1 MHLSSYTATPQ
12 QQLTSYA
19 ILLRFHWLR
28 LHWILLFLWISTLF
42 LKQVAGVISQ
52 PNFSISLEQSIKSI
66 NWPSELF
73 KSSNKDSLTLNVP
86 TWCLKK
92 MSLDLKKKQGGRQ
105 VSRTS
110 LAHRCNSAFASV
122 GVNDDIGSFKPG
134 PWIRHEYLKGPQI
147 CLGGFKKECRTH
159 FSRFKRNDEVYIFQ
173 IAGVVLEYLL
183 KS

>member
-92 MSLDLKKKQGGRQ
+92 MSLDLKKKTRWEASIPHEFG
-105 VSRTS
+105 TS
-110 LAHRCNSAFASV
+110 LQFSLCF
-122 GVNDDIGSFKPG
+122 GGSQR
-134 PWIRHEYLKGPQI
+134 WHW
-147 CLGGFKKECRTH
+147 
-159 FSRFKRNDEVYIFQ
+159 IFQ
-173 IAGVVLEYLL
+173 TWAMDQAWISERSSNLL
-183 KS
+183 GRIQERMQDTFFSI